1 MDEGWYKFYR
11 KLYTKPIWLK
21 STPEQKVILVALLGK
36 ANHKEKEWEW
46 KGKQFRAKPGQFVTS
61 INSIIDM
68 CGKGI
73 SEQNVRTAL
82 KRFEKYE
89 FLTQEVTK
97 TGRLITIVNW
107 GLYQGIELETN
118 KETNKDLTKTSQRAN
133 KDLTDTS
140 QSPNKD
146 LTPNKNDKNIKN
158 VKNDKEREEC
168 EEDITQ
174 PPSIFFPTKI
184 HERIFNLVGDT
195 GYKTWFMESKIEE
208 KNGLIIIRA
217 INNFVEGVIRD
228 KYLNKLKIEFG
239 KEVLL
244 EEIGGNKFGIYS

>member
-46 KGKQFRAKPGQFVTS
+46 KGKQFKAKPGQFVTS

-118 KETNKDLTKTSQRAN
+118 KETNSHLTKTSQRAN

-168 EEDITQ
+168 KEETPELQ
-174 PPSIFFPTKI
+174 SLFFPTQP
-184 HERIFNLVGDT
+184 HERIFNLVGEV
-195 GYKTWFMESKIEE
+195 GYRTWFMQSKIEE
-208 KNGLIIIRA
+208 GNRVVGIIA
-217 INNFVEGVIRD
+217 PNNFIMGVIRD
-228 KYLNKLKIEFG
+228 RYLDKLKTELG
-239 KEVLL
+239 KEIALK
-244 EEIGGNKFGIYS
+244 EGQHETRKENN

>member
-46 KGKQFRAKPGQFVTS
+46 KGKQFKAKPGQFVTS

-118 KETNKDLTKTSQRAN
+118 KETNSHLTKTSQRAN

-146 LTPNKNDKNIKN
+146 LTPNKNDKNISSLSCLNENLLLKFIIFSHTKAGN
-158 VKNDKEREEC
+158 LSSFTKSSV
-168 EEDITQ
+168 
-174 PPSIFFPTKI
+174 FFPLITP
-184 HERIFNLVGDT
+184 IFILYNL
-195 GYKTWFMESKIEE
+195 
-208 KNGLIIIRA
+208 
-217 INNFVEGVIRD
+217 
-228 KYLNKLKIEFG
+228 LN
-239 KEVLL
+239 
-244 EEIGGNKFGIYS
+244 

>member
-46 KGKQFRAKPGQFVTS
+46 KGKSFKAKPGQFVTS

-97 TGRLITIVNW
+97 AGRLITIVNW

-118 KETNKDLTKTSQRAN
+118 KETNSHLTKTSQRPN
-133 KDLTDTS
+133 KDLTKTS

-168 EEDITQ
+168 EEDIPQ
-174 PPSIFFPTKI
+174 PLSLFFPTKI
-184 HERIFNLVGDT
+184 HERIFNLVGEV
-195 GYKTWFMESKIEE
+195 GYRTWFMQSKIEE
-208 KNGLIIIRA
+208 GNRIIGIIA
-217 INNFVEGVIRD
+217 PNSFITGVIRD
-228 KYLNKLKIEFG
+228 RYLDKLKTELG
-239 KEVLL
+239 KEIALK
-244 EEIGGNKFGIYS
+244 EG

>member
-46 KGKQFRAKPGQFVTS
+46 KGKQFKAKPGQFVTS

-118 KETNKDLTKTSQRAN
+118 KETNSHLTKTSQRAN

-158 VKNDKEREEC
+158 VKNDKEREER
-168 EEDITQ
+168 EERKEEAPTQ
-174 PPSIFFPTKI
+174 PALIFPTSLHRKI
-184 HERIFNLVGDT
+184 YNLVGEV
-195 GYKTWFMESKIEE
+195 GYKTWFMESEIIESNE
-208 KNGLIIIRA
+208 GIVIA
-217 INNFVEGVIRD
+217 APNNFIKGVVNDR
-228 KYLNKLKIEFG
+228 YLDKLKVELKQEIKV
-239 KEVLL
+239 KEK
-244 EEIGGNKFGIYS
+244 ED

>member
-46 KGKQFRAKPGQFVTS
+46 KGKQFKAKPGQFVTS

-118 KETNKDLTKTSQRAN
+118 KETNSHLTK
-133 KDLTDTS
+133 TS

-168 EEDITQ
+168 EEDIPQ
-174 PPSIFFPTKI
+174 PLSLFFPTKI
-184 HERIFNLVGDT
+184 HERIFNLIGDT

-228 KYLNKLKIEFG
+228 KYLNKLKIELG
-239 KEVLL
+239 EEVLL
-244 EEIGGNKFGIYS
+244 EEVG